1 MLFFVSYKFMNPTQ
15 MKTKTKKQD
24 QPSVVC
30 ISCGRLYGKW
40 WQNGEYSG
48 PEYHVATF
56 YPEDCDVCGAHA
68 NCTEARDFG
77 YLVPAWTEHAA
88 LTLK

>member
-1 MLFFVSYKFMNPTQ
+1 MLSSLSCKSMNPIPMTI
-15 MKTKTKKQD
+15 KKKQN
-24 QPSVVC
+24 QPDVVC

-48 PEYHVATF
+48 PAHHVASF
-56 YPEDCDVCGAHA
+56 YVEDCDVCGSHA
-68 NCTEARDFG
+68 NCTGARDFG
-77 YLVPAWTEHAA
+77 YLVPAWAEHAA

>member
-1 MLFFVSYKFMNPTQ
+1 MLSFPNCKSMNPIPMTI
-15 MKTKTKKQD
+15 KKKQD
-24 QPSVVC
+24 QPAVVC

-48 PEYHVATF
+48 PAHHAATF
-56 YPEDCDVCGAHA
+56 YVEDCDVCGARA

-77 YLVPAWTEHAA
+77 YLVPAWAEHAA